1 MCCSKSWKA
10 VSFGQSVDIRV
21 LRTTKGE
28 EVKNGVESVGA
39 RPRAEATEEKG
50 QRKVDVVPPP
60 PTPGPG
66 VGLQGVLDG
75 WRWRSELA
83 VHLLPQPTLVGKMS
97 RKQFYSL
104 LARFRDALGHFATGL
119 IHNY

>member
-60 PTPGPG
+60 PSRAWGRFAGCPRWLEVEVRTGGPSASATDTGRKNESQAVLFAPG
-66 VGLQGVLDG
+66 
-75 WRWRSELA
+75 
-83 VHLLPQPTLVGKMS
+83 
-97 RKQFYSL
+97 
-104 LARFRDALGHFATGL
+104 
-119 IHNY
+119 